1 MIDIIDFE
9 LLKRVVKKS
18 NEENGAPYGHAMEEL
33 AELQIECS
41 KRARGKDN
49 HEQLKGESG
58 DVFFKLLRILDYND
72 WDLNDLIKDC
82 LDKTRERFPHQ
93 LDTK

>member
-1 MIDIIDFE
+1 MIDIVDLE

-18 NEENGAPYGHAMEEL
+18 NEEYEGFYGHSMEEL
-33 AELQIECS
+33 AELQIECY

-49 HEQLKGESG
+49 QAQLKEETG
-58 DVFFKLLRILDYND
+58 DVFFHILKILDKNGWELD
-72 WDLNDLIKDC
+72 DLIKDC

-93 LDTK
+93 LEP

>member
-1 MIDIIDFE
+1 MIDIIDLE

-18 NEENGAPYGHAMEEL
+18 NEENEVFYGHSMEEL

-49 HEQLKGESG
+49 KPQLREETG
-58 DVFFKLLRILDYND
+58 DVFFHILKI
-72 WDLNDLIKDC
+72 LNKNGWELDDLIKDC
-82 LDKTRERFPHQ
+82 LDKTKERFPHQ
-93 LDTK
+93 LKP